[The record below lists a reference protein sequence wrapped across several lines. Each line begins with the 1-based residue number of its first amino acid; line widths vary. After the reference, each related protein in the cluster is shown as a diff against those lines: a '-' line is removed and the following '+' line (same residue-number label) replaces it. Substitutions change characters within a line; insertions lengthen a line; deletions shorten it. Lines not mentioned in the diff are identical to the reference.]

1 VSAPPPAPRPEAPSW
16 RLVATLAGFGALAGA
31 ILVAAFQATAPA
43 IQANKQ
49 ERLRRAIEEVLGGPE
64 RYDTLY
70 VVDGALV
77 AEPPAGV
84 SPAALERVY
93 RGYAA
98 GGEPVGL
105 AIVGEGPGYSDA
117 IRLIFGFDPAR
128 GVLLGM
134 KVLESKET
142 PGLGDKIEK
151 DAAWVGQFA
160 GAAPPLVATKAGAGD
175 DPSRIDTITG
185 ATISSRAI
193 VRIIDD
199 SLARLG
205 PALAKR
211 EASP

>member
-1 VSAPPPAPRPEAPSW
+1 VSAPPPAARPEAPSW

-31 ILVAAFQATAPA
+31 ILVTAFQVTAPA
-43 IQANKQ
+43 IQAHKD
-49 ERLRRAIEEVLGGPE
+49 ERLRLAIAEVLGDPA

-70 VVDGALV
+70 LVDGRLV

-84 SPAALERVY
+84 APASHERVY
-93 RGYAA
+93 RGWSEA
-98 GGEPVGL
+98 GELAGV
-105 AIVGEGPGYSDA
+105 AIVGQGPGYSDT

-151 DAAWVGQFA
+151 DATWLAQFA
-160 GAAPPLVATKAGAGD
+160 GAAPPLVAVKGGAGD

-199 SLARLG
+199 ALARVG
-205 PALAKR
+205 PALANE
-211 EASP
+211 EARP